1 LRVALIHNH
10 SLTYSGGGEKF
21 IARLANGL
29 SRRGLR
35 VSVYSLPLER
45 QANVD
50 VRGLLDPDVEYEEG
64 LTPDIDADV
73 GYVTYFPLVT
83 LALLRVRAPKV
94 AGIHSH
100 FLLPEA
106 QDPELF
112 RGGPA
117 ALLRRLGPW
126 ATYTYY
132 LRGLMSLELGRFEA
146 VHAYPHLVSFIRHRR
161 PYAILPFLD
170 VSRWRPTRDKDEE
183 FKALFVG
190 RRIYE
195 KGFDVFTAV
204 AREAKRLGLKARFL
218 ATGGRE
224 GEVTDG
230 VESLGFVPEDE
241 LVNLYSS
248 AHVVI
253 YPTRA
258 DNFGLVTLEAL
269 ASGTPVIASD
279 IPSHRLPG
287 LPLLLARG
295 VDGTLRQLIDLYN
308 MFYNDRD
315 RYLELCRR
323 GRDAVVRNY
332 GEEVVVPQYVRMFKE
347 VAGSPIP

>member
-1 LRVALIHNH
+1 MRVTLVHNH
-10 SLTYSGGGEKF
+10 SLTYMGGGETF
-21 IARLANGL
+21 IARLASAL
-29 SRRGLR
+29 SRQGLR
-35 VSVYSLPLER
+35 ASVYSLPIGR
-45 QANVD
+45 RGGVD
-50 VRGLLDPDVEYEEG
+50 VRGLLGPVDYREG
-64 LTPDIDADV
+64 LLPEADADV
-73 GYVTYFPLVT
+73 AYVTYFPMAS

-94 AGIHSH
+94 AAIHSPL
-100 FLLPEA
+100 LLPEA
-106 QDPELF
+106 QDPGLF

-117 ALLRRLGPW
+117 ALLNRLGAW
-126 ATYTYY
+126 GAYSYY
-132 LRGLMSLELGRFEA
+132 LHRVARLELRRFEA
-146 VHAYPHLVSFIRHRR
+146 VHAYPHLANLVRHRSV
-161 PYAILPFLD
+161 YALPPFID
-170 VSRWRPTRDKDEE
+170 VNRWRPTREKDEE
-183 FKALFVG
+183 FKVLFVG
-190 RRIYE
+190 RRAYE

-204 AREAKRLGLKARFL
+204 AREARRLGLKARFL

-224 GEVTDG
+224 GEVIDG

-248 AHVVI
+248 AHAVI

-258 DNFGLVTLEAL
+258 DTFGLVILEAL

-295 VDGTLRQLIDLYN
+295 VDGALRQLVDLYN

-332 GEEVVVPQYVRMFKE
+332 SEEVVVPQYVRMFKE
-347 VAGSPIP
+347 VVGSPIP